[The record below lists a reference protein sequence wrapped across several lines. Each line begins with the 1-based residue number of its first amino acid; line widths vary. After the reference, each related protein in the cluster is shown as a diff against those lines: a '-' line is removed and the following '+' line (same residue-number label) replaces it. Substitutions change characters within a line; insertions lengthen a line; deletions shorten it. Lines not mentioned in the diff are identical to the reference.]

1 MKGLK
6 LSKTSWLILSAGI
19 FVVILAGLGVTRSQ
33 QLKEQSVLEEELT
46 LSSMKMD
53 TIQVSHL
60 RPQLDELQ
68 QRIDESQTQ
77 LIEVKNRL
85 RQSVVSADVI
95 EKCFAIA
102 EYCEVEIQ
110 TLSNTTSTIRGFSGI
125 QCAQTNISA
134 SVTGDVENIVDFLI
148 GLNEGYTT
156 GYVDSVQ
163 ITIAEETDE
172 TDEEAEEA
180 EESSEEEPE
189 STASFQ
195 IVIYSYEGE

>member
-19 FVVILAGLGVTRSQ
+19 FIVILAGLGVTRSQ

-46 LSSMKMD
+46 LSSMKID

-60 RPQLDELQ
+60 RPQIDELQ
-68 QRIDESQTQ
+68 QRIDESETQ

-95 EKCFAIA
+95 EKCFTIA
-102 EYCEVEIQ
+102 EYCDVDIQ

-125 QCAQTNISA
+125 QCAQTNIGA
-134 SVTGDVENIVDFLI
+134 TVAGDLENIVDFII

-156 GYVDSVQ
+156 GFVQSVQ
-163 ITIAEETDE
+163 ISIAEETDE
-172 TDEEAEEA
+172 ADEESGGT

-189 STASFQ
+189 SAASFQ